1 MPRLFLCSLFK
12 NRRFLPFDDGSTV
25 GYNAD
30 SRQGSHPASR
40 PANKPQG
47 VERMPKGMNAQEL
60 QELKAAL
67 LKAERMEMLAILRDA
82 GDLQEAIAALEQRL
96 KA

>member
-1 MPRLFLCSLFK
+1 M
-12 NRRFLPFDDGSTV
+12 
-25 GYNAD
+25 
-30 SRQGSHPASR
+30 
-40 PANKPQG
+40 ANKPQG
-47 VERMPKGMNAQEL
+47 VERMPSQGLNAQEL

-82 GDLQEAIAALEQRL
+82 DDLQEAIAALEQRL

>member
-1 MPRLFLCSLFK
+1 
-12 NRRFLPFDDGSTV
+12 
-25 GYNAD
+25 
-30 SRQGSHPASR
+30 
-40 PANKPQG
+40 
-47 VERMPKGMNAQEL
+47 MNAQEL

-82 GDLQEAIAALEQRL
+82 EDKQEAIAALEQRL

>member
-1 MPRLFLCSLFK
+1 
-12 NRRFLPFDDGSTV
+12 
-25 GYNAD
+25 
-30 SRQGSHPASR
+30 
-40 PANKPQG
+40 
-47 VERMPKGMNAQEL
+47 MNAQEL

-82 GDLQEAIAALEQRL
+82 DDLEEAIAALEQRL

>member
-1 MPRLFLCSLFK
+1 
-12 NRRFLPFDDGSTV
+12 
-25 GYNAD
+25 
-30 SRQGSHPASR
+30 
-40 PANKPQG
+40 
-47 VERMPKGMNAQEL
+47 MPKGMNAQEL

-82 GDLQEAIAALEQRL
+82 DDLEEAIAALEQRL

>member
-1 MPRLFLCSLFK
+1 MPS
-12 NRRFLPFDDGSTV
+12 
-25 GYNAD
+25 
-30 SRQGSHPASR
+30 QGL
-40 PANKPQG
+40 
-47 VERMPKGMNAQEL
+47 NAQEL